1 MGEVTF
7 IPRKELLRICQTSF
21 FFLQAFLFLKTMF
34 LQKIQSRRLL
44 LEHKENT
51 FLLCQSGCPRSLS
64 ILSTPSV
71 SLGLS
76 LRVFLL
82 SPSPRLWLTPEMS
95 PASLLSLCHLA
106 PASDCAC
113 VLQSLVAAGD
123 GQLVWVWQSTC
134 LGDREP
140 FPWGEAHSVPLNE

>member
-76 LRVFLL
+76 LRVLLL
-82 SPSPRLWLTPEMS
+82 SSFPLTTYC
-95 PASLLSLCHLA
+95 CH
-106 PASDCAC
+106 C
-113 VLQSLVAAGD
+113 
-123 GQLVWVWQSTC
+123 
-134 LGDREP
+134 
-140 FPWGEAHSVPLNE
+140 